1 MKKIHILCILVL
13 IFMFPVLCHPSEQDN
28 YARKDPILAGA
39 LSWYVPGLGQLYAGA
54 LLKGAVFF
62 VIEEAL
68 LISTVLTFA
77 KLKLDV
83 TGDIDIGLNIKSKSE
98 TNKSE
103 RRTGIILGVS
113 FITVHFFN
121 VIDAVNTTR
130 KYNRSHQMRVYTD
143 FHYGINRDVY
153 EFGFKKP
160 F

>member
-13 IFMFPVLCHPSEQDN
+13 IVMFPVLCHPSEQDN
-28 YARKDPILAGA
+28 YPRKDPILAGA

-54 LLKGAVFF
+54 LVKGAVFF

-77 KLKLDV
+77 TLKLDV

-113 FITVHFFN
+113 FITVHFIN

-143 FHYGINRDVY
+143 FHYDINRDVY

>member
-1 MKKIHILCILVL
+1 MKKIHILCIVIS
-13 IFMFPVLCHPSEQDN
+13 IFLFPVLCHPSEQDI

-54 LLKGAVFF
+54 LIKGAAFF
-62 VIEEAL
+62 VVEEAL

-77 KLKLDV
+77 ELKLDM
-83 TGDIDIGLNIKSKSE
+83 TGDIDIGLNIKSKSD

-103 RRTGIILGVS
+103 RRIGIILGVS

-130 KYNRSHQMRVYTD
+130 NLNKSHQMSVYTD
-143 FHYGINRDVY
+143 FDYDISLNAY
-153 EFGFKKP
+153 KFGFRKP